1 MQERIKEIPNKFKEF
16 WSKYTSKQKTIII
29 AVICVVLIAI
39 GFTAWFV
46 SRPSWTMFQA
56 FENLDDANAMAN
68 ALDGAGIKYKA
79 SNNGLTLYVKEGD
92 MTNALYTMSDNG
104 LVDKGYT
111 WDKAF
116 DNSMSTTESEK
127 SQKRIL
133 ALQSQIKQAL
143 VKYSFIDDADVFIDV
158 PATSYK
164 VLEDADKNATSIT
177 AVISVSDRNKEE
189 ITTERAEALAYW
201 LANAVGTD
209 VSNVVINDD
218 EGHNIFNG
226 SLDDGLGGALAGG
239 SSEYVSKLRQTIKQ
253 NIINLL
259 LSCDYD
265 DIEVGT
271 DNIRFDMR
279 KIETLRRSYDVN
291 EGMEN
296 GYPGKLYRYEATGT
310 YATPNGE
317 PGTQS
322 NDDDTDTMIG
332 QGTGSNS
339 SVTIEKLE
347 DILTN
352 ETVENIKQEKPA
364 IQTDISSIGIV
375 ATRYIVYDEAQLE
388 NDGTLDGMTFD
399 EFISQN
405 NNRNVVQATAEEI
418 ALISAATGIDEGNIS
433 IVAYEVPQFV
443 QKAETSRDFSDYLMI
458 ILAVLI
464 IALLIFVVLR
474 GTAPVKAADEEPEL
488 SVEQL
493 LATTKENQSLDD
505 IEFSE
510 KSETRKMIEK
520 FVDENPEAVAQL
532 LRNWL
537 NEDWN

>member
-164 VLEDADKNATSIT
+164 VFEDADKNATSIT

-399 EFISQN
+399 EFIAQN

>member
-16 WSKYTSKQKTIII
+16 WSRYTGKQKTIII
-29 AVICVVLIAI
+29 SVICVVLIAI
-39 GFTAWFV
+39 GAAAWFV

-56 FENLDDANAMAN
+56 FENLDDANAMVT
-68 ALDGAGIKYKA
+68 ALEGAGIKYKA
-79 SNNGLTLYVKEGD
+79 SNNGLTLYVKDKD

-143 VKYSFIDDADVFIDV
+143 VKYSFINDAEVFIDV
-158 PATSYK
+158 PETSYK
-164 VLEDADKNATSIT
+164 VIKDSDKNATSIT
-177 AVISVSDRNKEE
+177 AVVDVSDKNKEE
-189 ITTERAEALAYW
+189 VTTERAEALAYW

-209 VSNVVINDD
+209 VSNVVINDN

-239 SSEYVSKLRQTIKQ
+239 SSEYVSKLRQTMKQ

-271 DNIRFDMR
+271 DAIQFDMR
-279 KIETLRRSYDVN
+279 KIETLRKSYDVN

-310 YATPNGE
+310 SGSPNGE

-322 NDDDTDTMIG
+322 NDDDTDYPLGSGMD
-332 QGTGSNS
+332 SNS
-339 SVTIEKLE
+339 SVSIEKLE
-347 DILTN
+347 NILTN
-352 ETVENIKQEKPA
+352 ETIENIKQEKPA

-375 ATRYIVYDEAQLE
+375 ATRYIVYDEEELE
-388 NDGTLDGMTFD
+388 ADGTLDGTTFE
-399 EFISQN
+399 EFMAQN
-405 NNRNVVQATAEEI
+405 NNRNAVQATAEEI

-433 IVAYEVPQFV
+433 ILAYEVPKFV
-443 QKAETSRDFSDYLMI
+443 EKTETSRGISDYLMI

>member
-16 WSKYTSKQKTIII
+16 WSKYTGKQKTIII
-29 AVICVVLIAI
+29 SVICVVLIAI
-39 GFTAWFV
+39 GITAWFV

-56 FENLDDANAMAN
+56 FENLDDANSMAN

-92 MTNALYTMSDNG
+92 MTDALYTMSDNG
-104 LVDKGYT
+104 LADKGYT

-177 AVISVSDRNKEE
+177 AVVSVSDKNKEE

-375 ATRYIVYDEAQLE
+375 ATRYIIYDEEQLE
-388 NDGTLDGMTFD
+388 NDGTLDGMTFE
-399 EFISQN
+399 EFIAQN
-405 NNRNVVQATAEEI
+405 NNRNVVQATAVEI

-443 QKAETSRDFSDYLMI
+443 EKTETSRELSDYLMI

>member
-16 WSKYTSKQKTIII
+16 WSRYTGKQKTIII
-29 AVICVVLIAI
+29 AVICVVLLAI
-39 GFTAWFV
+39 GATAWFV

-56 FENLDDANAMAN
+56 FENLDDANSMAN
-68 ALDGAGIKYKA
+68 ALESSGIKYKA
-79 SNNGLTLYVKEGD
+79 SKDGLKLYVKEGD
-92 MTNALYTMSDNG
+92 VTNALYTMSDNG
-104 LVDKGYT
+104 LAEKGYT

-133 ALQSQIKQAL
+133 ALQSQIKQTL
-143 VKYSFIDDADVFIDV
+143 VKYSFVDDANVFIDV
-158 PATSYK
+158 PETSYK
-164 VLEDADKNATSIT
+164 VLEDSDKSSTSIT
-177 AVISVSDRNKEE
+177 AVIDVSEKNKKEV
-189 ITTERAEALAYW
+189 TTERAEALAYW
-201 LANAVGTD
+201 LAGTVGTD
-209 VSNVVINDD
+209 VSNVVINDFD
-218 EGHNIFNG
+218 GHNIFNG
-226 SLDDGLGGALAGG
+226 SLDDGLGGAFGGG

-253 NIINLL
+253 NVINLL
-259 LSCDYD
+259 LSCNYD
-265 DIEVGT
+265 DVEVGT
-271 DNIRFDMR
+271 DGIQFDMR
-279 KIETLRRSYDVN
+279 KIETLRKSYDVA

-296 GYPGKLYRYEATGT
+296 GYPGKLYRYNAEGTTGVV
-310 YATPNGE
+310 NGE

-322 NDDDTDTMIG
+322 NDDDTDYMMNRTD
-332 QGTGSNS
+332 GSGS
-339 SVTIEKLE
+339 SVSIEKLE
-347 DILTN
+347 NIFTN
-352 ETVENIKQEKPA
+352 ETIENIKQEKPT
-364 IQTDISSIGIV
+364 IQTDISSLGIV
-375 ATRYIVYDEAQLE
+375 VTRYNVYDEEELE
-388 NDGTLDGMTFD
+388 NTGALNGITFE
-399 EFISQN
+399 EFMAQN
-405 NNRNVVQATAEEI
+405 NERTVIQATAEEI
-418 ALISAATGIDEGNIS
+418 GLVSAATGIDEGNIN
-433 IVAYEVPQFV
+433 IVAYEVPKFV
-443 QKAETSRDFSDYLMI
+443 EKTETTRGISDYLMI

-474 GTAPVKAADEEPEL
+474 GTAPVRAADEEPEL